1 MTVQLQTAPA
11 AFDAD
16 RAERFAERMAQAMN
30 DGALM
35 IMVSIGHRT
44 GLFDVMAKLPPA
56 TSDDIAKAADLI
68 ERYVREWLAAMV
80 TGRVVEYDP
89 ANRTYRLPP
98 EHAAWLTRAASP
110 NNLAVTTQFVPFL
123 GRAEDMIL
131 ARFREG
137 GGTSYEDYHRFHEVM
152 AEDSGQ
158 TVVAA
163 LFDVILPLVPGLEK
177 RLEAGIDVLDAGCGF
192 GRALHSLAE
201 RFPRSRFVGYDLSA
215 EAIERAS
222 AVAAAKNLG
231 NLRFEARD
239 LTGFNERAAYD
250 LILTFDAVHDQKDP
264 EGLLRG
270 IAGALRSGGVYLMQD
285 IAGSSRLENNLDH
298 PFGTL
303 LYTVSC
309 MHCMPVSLG
318 QGGAGLGAMWGEELA
333 ETMLREA
340 GFRSIE
346 RRRLEHDPLNV
357 YFIARVW

>member
-89 ANRTYRLPP
+89 ANR
-98 EHAAWLTRAASP
+98 
-110 NNLAVTTQFVPFL
+110 N
-123 GRAEDMIL
+123 
-131 ARFREG
+131 
-137 GGTSYEDYHRFHEVM
+137 YHRFHEVM